1 MPVVP
6 AGLDDGR
13 RLRALRVSAAI
24 RYAADLDQSTQPIV
38 PIRHRA
44 SASSVAVW
52 AGLLTL
58 YFVWGS
64 TYIGIRLGVET
75 IPPFLMAA
83 ARFLVAGATILAW
96 EVLTTRRLRGDPALP
111 EADRPHL
118 PSRREWRDSAIVGG
132 LLLFGGMGMVA
143 LGEKTVPAGIAAIL
157 IALLPVWVTVL
168 GRLFFGE
175 RLPRTVIVGI
185 VVGLA
190 GVVILVAPI
199 GTSGRLAFDPL
210 GIAVLLLSPLCW
222 GSGSLYSSHRAV
234 LPRRPLTATGLQ
246 MVCGGGLLL
255 LGSVLVGELRGF
267 DLAAV
272 SARSWI
278 GLFYLTTIG
287 SLIGFTTY
295 VWLLRV
301 APLPKI
307 ATYAYVNP
315 VVAFFLAGILLGEA
329 IEPRTVVAGGVIVFA
344 VALIV
349 TARSRVG
356 RKPAIA
362 TDAGEG
368 GGSATDDIGAP
379 SLDPRAGGT
388 ARPAQP
394 TQPAYPD

>member
-1 MPVVP
+1 MS
-6 AGLDDGR
+6 R
-13 RLRALRVSAAI
+13 HAA
-24 RYAADLDQSTQPIV
+24 
-38 PIRHRA
+38 A
-44 SASSVAVW
+44 SPLAIW

-83 ARFLVAGATILAW
+83 VRFLTAGAIILTW
-96 EVLTTRRLRGDPALP
+96 EAGQAVRLRNDPSVAD
-111 EADRPHL
+111 ADRPRL

-132 LLLFGGMGMVA
+132 ALLFGGMGMVA

-157 IALLPVWVTVL
+157 VALLPVWVAVL
-168 GRLFFGE
+168 GRVFFGE
-175 RLPRTVIVGI
+175 RLPRVAVVGI

-190 GVVILVAPI
+190 GVIVLVGPF
-199 GTSGRLAFDPL
+199 GTGGGLAFDTL
-210 GIAVLLLSPLCW
+210 GILALLLSPLCW

-246 MVCGGGLLL
+246 MICGGSLLL
-255 LGSVLVGELRGF
+255 IGAVLVGELRTF

-272 SARSWI
+272 SARSWL
-278 GLFYLTTIG
+278 GLLYLTTVG
-287 SLIGFTTY
+287 SLVGFTTY

-315 VVAFFLAGILLGEA
+315 VVAFVLAGILLGEP
-329 IEPRTVVAGGVIVFA
+329 IEPRTVVAGAVIVFA

-349 TARSRVG
+349 TARSRLGGAAAAEAGPAEVALAADPTGALGEVARDADPSG
-356 RKPAIA
+356 RP
-362 TDAGEG
+362 GEVAPEA
-368 GGSATDDIGAP
+368 SATR
-379 SLDPRAGGT
+379 L
-388 ARPAQP
+388 ARPGV
-394 TQPAYPD
+394 PD

>member
-1 MPVVP
+1 MM
-6 AGLDDGR
+6 
-13 RLRALRVSAAI
+13 
-24 RYAADLDQSTQPIV
+24 
-38 PIRHRA
+38 PIRRRA
-44 SASSVAVW
+44 SASPLAVW

-83 ARFLVAGATILAW
+83 IRFLVAGTAILAW
-96 EVLTTRRLRGDPALP
+96 EVLATRRLGADPTLP
-111 EADRPHL
+111 EEDRPHL

-157 IALLPVWVTVL
+157 IALLPVWVAVL
-168 GRLFFGE
+168 GRLFFAE
-175 RLPRTVIVGI
+175 RLPRAVIVGI
-185 VVGLA
+185 AVGLV

-199 GTSGRLAFDPL
+199 GTSGGLAFDPF
-210 GIAVLLLSPLCW
+210 GILVLLLSPLAW
-222 GSGSLYSSHRAV
+222 GTGSLFSSHRAV

-246 MVCGGGLLL
+246 MICGGGLLL
-255 LGSVLVGELRGF
+255 LGSVLVGELHGF

-272 SARSWI
+272 SSRSWI
-278 GLFYLTTIG
+278 GLLYLTTVG
-287 SLIGFTTY
+287 SLVGFTTY

-315 VVAFFLAGILLGEA
+315 VVAFILAGILLGEA
-329 IEPRTVVAGGVIVFA
+329 IEPRTLVAGAVIVSA

-349 TARSRVG
+349 TARSRAGGDPV
-356 RKPAIA
+356 PAA
-362 TDAGEG
+362 DAGTPSSDRSPAARATHLSATRRR
-368 GGSATDDIGAP
+368 GSASASARTVRPTRRASAITVSIGLTPRPVGKSEP
-379 SLDPRAGGT
+379 SAT
-388 ARPAQP
+388 
-394 TQPAYPD
+394 